1 MHTRGVASLYV
12 LLKGV
17 TSFLVALVY
26 TIELIY
32 QIKTVGL
39 NPFQLV
45 IAGTF
50 NQMICFLFQSPTG
63 ALADLYSRRW
73 AVVGG
78 LFLIGSGFLIEGFI
92 PAFAAVLV
100 AQALWGLGASLMD
113 GADAAWLADELGAER
128 AGPVYLRATQIGW
141 LATLPGIALSA
152 GLGSVR
158 LNLPIALS
166 GGLYLAFGLVL
177 AVVMPERRFTPS
189 SRVGLS
195 PWRQM
200 QQTLHAGA
208 RLVRWQPV
216 LLSILGIGAL
226 YGVFGEGFGRLWQYH
241 LLHAFSFPSLGR
253 FPPIIWFGI
262 IEAVIAVTSVVGIE
276 IARRRID
283 TNSHRAV
290 AWALFTVTA
299 LTIAAVM
306 AFALARQFALALAAL
321 WLITTVQGPHIPLVQ
336 AWMNQHLDSS
346 VRATVFSLR
355 AQVQALAAIV
365 GAPLIGAFATAFTTR
380 PALLVSGLILAPALL
395 LYARSIRRD
404 KSLLV
409 ATPSPQERSPARV
422 WRFQQKARDLD
433 EH

>member
-1 MHTRGVASLYV
+1 MHTRGAATLYV
-12 LLKGV
+12 LLKGAA
-17 TSFLVALVY
+17 SFLVALVY

-45 IAGTF
+45 LAGTV
-50 NQMICFLFQSPTG
+50 NQIVCFLFQAPTG

-73 AVVGG
+73 AIVGG
-78 LFLIGSGFLIEGFI
+78 LLLTGSGFLIEGLI

-113 GADAAWLADELGAER
+113 GADAAWIADELGAEH

-166 GGLYLAFGLVL
+166 GGLYLALALAL
-177 AVVMPERRFTPS
+177 AVVMPERHFTPS
-189 SRVGLS
+189 ARADLA

-200 QQTLHAGA
+200 QSTLRAGA
-208 RLVRWQPV
+208 RLVRWHPV

-241 LLHAFSFPSLGR
+241 LLHAFTIPALGH

-262 IEAVIAVTSVVGIE
+262 IETVIALTSALGIE
-276 IARRRID
+276 VARRRID

-290 AWALFTVTA
+290 AWALFIVTA
-299 LTIAAVM
+299 LTIAAV
-306 AFALARQFALALAAL
+306 AVFALAGQFALALAAL
-321 WLITTVQGPHIPLVQ
+321 WLMTTVQGPHIPLVQ

-346 VRATVFSLR
+346 VRATVFSVR
-355 AQVQALAAIV
+355 GQVSALAAIC
-365 GAPLIGAFATAFTTR
+365 GAPLIGAFATTFTTR
-380 PALLVSGLILAPALL
+380 PALLLSGLILAPALL
-395 LYARSIRRD
+395 LYARTMRRD
-404 KSLLV
+404 KPLV
-409 ATPSPQERSPARV
+409 VASAAEVEQIPGSE
-422 WRFQQKARDLD
+422 
-433 EH
+433 